1 MDRPEPRSFPD
12 GANAYLACGLLRWNR
27 RSAPVRKLMGRELW
41 YRVGV
46 IAIAMLPVLL
56 LVLALFY
63 K

>member
-1 MDRPEPRSFPD
+1 MSKEI
-12 GANAYLACGLLRWNR
+12 
-27 RSAPVRKLMGRELW
+27 W